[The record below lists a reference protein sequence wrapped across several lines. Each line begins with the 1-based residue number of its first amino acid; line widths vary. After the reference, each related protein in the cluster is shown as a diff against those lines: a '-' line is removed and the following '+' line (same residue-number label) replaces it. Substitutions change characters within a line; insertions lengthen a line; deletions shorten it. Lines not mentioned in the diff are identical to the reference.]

1 MKTRKIL
8 SLLLVITMIFSLFAG
23 MQRETS
29 ADDLAY
35 PTIPKYG
42 DGTNLED
49 YNPKEDGYYGYL
61 RIRYYPAG
69 VENDSLTAY
78 LPVLVWKNTVFVR
91 AEQLAE
97 VSGIT
102 LTEDSRNG
110 AYAAHFSAFER
121 HLLIS
126 PQRERA
132 DYFLGENPQESL
144 YSLQVSMEPASFYTL
159 EQEPVLWVP
168 FTQVLTLMG
177 VTAVCKLDARNNPVC
192 TIIPP
197 RENSWDVLARLCS
210 SRIRD
215 RFNFSFYELEGYS
228 KAAWGMGS
236 SAAISTTFDQMLH
249 WKGEYA
255 WYYVLCSLSGFTDTW
270 GFITHQDIDPS
281 GDQWNRIVG
290 KKMLEA
296 LWFCSEDEVLAMVS
310 ECTDAVDIEL
320 RLVTEVLDE
329 TPYMFG
335 HVGDLN
341 LNTLFRTL
349 ETASKNSSF
358 SWATR
363 AGFTEVQKDVL
374 KLMDDSEQLIE
385 SVNKLQANIKEFGPD
400 VGNFL
405 FTEIGAVFS
414 FLNYTKQYNSRDTF
428 LENCL
433 EDFLKDSGS
442 HDHIGSAAAE
452 AMQKEYNDIKEDYL
466 GYGTDKAIFD
476 ALSSFTAD
484 TLTSLVSAPGQ
495 LYMVLY
501 RAAVF
506 AVPCFK
512 KTLDSM
518 DSYLTALFGV
528 SLETDTEEA
537 LFTRMDKCK
546 TWTME
551 ERKDAIE
558 AAYLYLRTC
567 LVTGDLAMEALELD
581 KKAEERDTINKEILS
596 EIAILQNDY
605 NNVTGM
611 VSLGFRELMDEYY
624 ALDDSGLIDSVIK
637 LYVTISG
644 DVKNMED
651 DSPVPDAECNIYGR
665 DNEFINRFHPDEEGK
680 YEKISVPVLEPVYIE
695 ENPDLDFMLS
705 FVFTSPTV
713 EGEDELSLKF
723 ESGLEKEMKT
733 AYLGGSGA
741 YGVAVEAGGA
751 VYYIKYSMDSHMSP
765 GLTGFFALA
774 ANQPNSV
781 VRLKDGEE
789 TVLAETPASGRIA
802 AARGQIFF
810 TGEYRED
817 GRTIKAVDMDGGPVK
832 TLCTGELLGVLESGS
847 HIIVSNYTGLYT
859 MDTTPSDTQETY
871 VMNKISSEAGYIAN
885 YNDRVIY
892 YETTGNSIYV
902 YSIAA
907 ADDDDRLFLGRLEV
921 DFKDS
926 LSGISLGE
934 VRMPVIDGDEYL
946 YISYGTIAGS
956 YIMYQGGRIARFNL
970 NREDSAEILAGTGTL
985 VDADFTVNEDGSVNS
1000 YEYQKGR
1007 LSAGL
1012 YESNT
1017 WFYYSRD
1024 GILYDISREDGH
1036 EEPVLYPEEY
1046 AAISNSKIDV
1056 NDNGTYLKIYYYTK
1070 QDDRLYIYCT
1080 LGIANGDG
1088 LGWRPSYDLA
1098 GGVLIQKD
1106 LKTGEVNFLFRY

>member
-1 MKTRKIL
+1 MTSLFGL
-8 SLLLVITMIFSLFAG
+8 SL
-23 MQRETS
+23 E
-29 ADDLAY
+29 AD
-35 PTIPKYG
+35 
-42 DGTNLED
+42 
-49 YNPKEDGYYGYL
+49 
-61 RIRYYPAG
+61 
-69 VENDSLTAY
+69 
-78 LPVLVWKNTVFVR
+78 
-91 AEQLAE
+91 
-97 VSGIT
+97 
-102 LTEDSRNG
+102 TEDAMLRRF
-110 AYAAHFSAFER
+110 A
-121 HLLIS
+121 
-126 PQRERA
+126 
-132 DYFLGENPQESL
+132 ES
-144 YSLQVSMEPASFYTL
+144 
-159 EQEPVLWVP
+159 
-168 FTQVLTLMG
+168 
-177 VTAVCKLDARNNPVC
+177 
-192 TIIPP
+192 
-197 RENSWDVLARLCS
+197 
-210 SRIRD
+210 
-215 RFNFSFYELEGYS
+215 
-228 KAAWGMGS
+228 
-236 SAAISTTFDQMLH
+236 
-249 WKGEYA
+249 
-255 WYYVLCSLSGFTDTW
+255 
-270 GFITHQDIDPS
+270 
-281 GDQWNRIVG
+281 
-290 KKMLEA
+290 
-296 LWFCSEDEVLAMVS
+296 
-310 ECTDAVDIEL
+310 
-320 RLVTEVLDE
+320 
-329 TPYMFG
+329 
-335 HVGDLN
+335 
-341 LNTLFRTL
+341 
-349 ETASKNSSF
+349 
-358 SWATR
+358 
-363 AGFTEVQKDVL
+363 
-374 KLMDDSEQLIE
+374 
-385 SVNKLQANIKEFGPD
+385 
-400 VGNFL
+400 
-405 FTEIGAVFS
+405 
-414 FLNYTKQYNSRDTF
+414 
-428 LENCL
+428 
-433 EDFLKDSGS
+433 
-442 HDHIGSAAAE
+442 
-452 AMQKEYNDIKEDYL
+452 
-466 GYGTDKAIFD
+466 
-476 ALSSFTAD
+476 
-484 TLTSLVSAPGQ
+484 
-495 LYMVLY
+495 
-501 RAAVF
+501 
-506 AVPCFK
+506 
-512 KTLDSM
+512 
-518 DSYLTALFGV
+518 
-528 SLETDTEEA
+528 
-537 LFTRMDKCK
+537 K
-546 TWTME
+546 TWTE
-551 ERKDAIE
+551 EDRRDAIE

-567 LVTGDLAMEALELD
+567 ISTGQLAMEALKTDSIDEELKSEKSEMLSAVSIMMD
-581 KKAEERDTINKEILS
+581 DYNPSDDDTI
-596 EIAILQNDY
+596 A
-605 NNVTGM
+605 
-611 VSLGFRELMDEYY
+611 SLNFRDLMDAYY

>member
-1 MKTRKIL
+1 M
-8 SLLLVITMIFSLFAG
+8 
-23 MQRETS
+23 
-29 ADDLAY
+29 
-35 PTIPKYG
+35 
-42 DGTNLED
+42 
-49 YNPKEDGYYGYL
+49 
-61 RIRYYPAG
+61 
-69 VENDSLTAY
+69 
-78 LPVLVWKNTVFVR
+78 
-91 AEQLAE
+91 
-97 VSGIT
+97 
-102 LTEDSRNG
+102 
-110 AYAAHFSAFER
+110 
-121 HLLIS
+121 
-126 PQRERA
+126 
-132 DYFLGENPQESL
+132 
-144 YSLQVSMEPASFYTL
+144 
-159 EQEPVLWVP
+159 
-168 FTQVLTLMG
+168 
-177 VTAVCKLDARNNPVC
+177 
-192 TIIPP
+192 
-197 RENSWDVLARLCS
+197 LARLCS
-210 SRIRD
+210 SEIRKEYA
-215 RFNFSFYELEGYS
+215 FSYDELEGYA
-228 KAAWGMGS
+228 KAAGWINTSG
-236 SAAISTTFDQMLH
+236 AVTTTFDRMLH
-249 WKGEYA
+249 AKGEYIWYFTLAAFSGWTDA
-255 WYYVLCSLSGFTDTW
+255 WGY
-270 GFITHQDIDPS
+270 ITHQDIDPA

-290 KKMLEA
+290 KKMLEEI
-296 LWFCSEDEVLAMVS
+296 WFCSEDEASAMGEVSAAEADLLTRVLAEVFRISPMYFS
-310 ECTDAVDIEL
+310 DYG
-320 RLVTEVLDE
+320 RLE
-329 TPYMFG
+329 TGFVYRQ
-335 HVGDLN
+335 LAN
-341 LNTLFRTL
+341 AL
-349 ETASKNSSF
+349 ETAEG
-358 SWATR
+358 SWATCVGEMKNSAHKMLLNQSR
-363 AGFTEVQKDVL
+363 MEGA
-374 KLMDDSEQLIE
+374 
-385 SVNKLQANIKEFGPD
+385 VNKIANAAPNVVNVI
-400 VGNFL
+400 
-405 FTEIGAVFS
+405 FTGINAYIS
-414 FLNYTKQYNSRDTF
+414 YNSYIDAYDSRDVF
-428 LENCL
+428 LENSL
-433 EDFLKDSGS
+433 ADFLADTRY
-442 HDHIGSAAAE
+442 HHHIGDAAS
-452 AMQKEYNDIKEDYL
+452 KEMKKEFDGIMKDYKN
-466 GYGTDKAIFD
+466 YGTSQVIADSLVSLAVDGAVD
-476 ALSSFTAD
+476 ALSTPIAIFT
-484 TLTSLVSAPGQ
+484 SI
-495 LYMVLY
+495 Y
-501 RAAVF
+501 RIATGTI
-506 AVPCFK
+506 PYFK
-512 KTLDSM
+512 KTLASM
-518 DSYLTALFGV
+518 DSYMTSLFGL
-528 SLETDTEEA
+528 SLEADTEDSMLRRLAGARSWTEED
-537 LFTRMDKCK
+537 RM
-546 TWTME
+546 
-551 ERKDAIE
+551 DAIE
-558 AAYLYLRTC
+558 AAYLYLKTC
-567 LVTGDLAMEALELD
+567 ISTGQLAMEALTSESIDAELNAE
-581 KKAEERDTINKEILS
+581 KAEMLSDMAIMVKEYSPEDDGSIITLS
-596 EIAILQNDY
+596 YQD
-605 NNVTGM
+605 
-611 VSLGFRELMDEYY
+611 LMDAYY
-624 ALDDSGLIDSVIK
+624 AMDDSGLIDSVIK